1 MMTGVG
7 RAGIAPSD
15 ASMSPSAV
23 SALTKKRNFR
33 RQMLYRL
40 CALPAVLVTLCV
52 TFVPM
57 GLLLYLSFQDQRSGV
72 FSLRYYIATFTDAFF
87 LRTLGT
93 TLSIALGVTIAS
105 IIIAMP
111 LAYLLARK
119 TLLRNVIMPVISI
132 PRMLPFV
139 VVGYAM
145 ILLMAPVT
153 GVLIQALNVL
163 GIVDGPLFFLFDWP
177 GQSIAFSFSGIV
189 VATAVLSGVLMS
201 VDRQL
206 EQAAVSMG
214 ASPLRAFFEVTLP
227 LSVPGIIA
235 ASALIFTTIITA
247 YSVPVILNGR
257 VPYMISI
264 VIASNL
270 LTLQQHHLAYAQA
283 IIVTI
288 IAISV
293 TVAAQLMLARYGRRG

>member
-1 MMTGVG
+1 MTTDSGMAA
-7 RAGIAPSD
+7 AGTA
-15 ASMSPSAV
+15 ATAV
-23 SALTKKRNFR
+23 SALTRKRHFR

-40 CALPAVLVTLCV
+40 CAMPAILVTVCITL
-52 TFVPM
+52 VPM
-57 GLLLYLSFQDQRSGV
+57 GLLLWLSLQDQREGG
-72 FSLRYYIATFTDAFF
+72 FSLRYYAATLTDPFF

-93 TLSIALGVTIAS
+93 TLSIALGVTVVS
-105 IIIAMP
+105 IVLAMP

-119 TLLRNVIMPVISI
+119 TLLRNIIMPVISV

-153 GVLIQALNVL
+153 GVLIQALNAL

-177 GQSIAFSFSGIV
+177 GQSIAFGYSGIV

-214 ASPLRAFFEVTLP
+214 ASPLRAFFEITLP

-283 IIVTI
+283 IIVTV

-293 TVAAQLMLARYGRRG
+293 TVAAQMMLARYGRRA

>member
-1 MMTGVG
+1 MTAMAATSA
-7 RAGIAPSD
+7 AGE
-15 ASMSPSAV
+15 V
-23 SALTKKRNFR
+23 SAMAKRRSFR
-33 RQMLYRL
+33 RSLLYRL
-40 CALPAVLVTLCV
+40 CALPAMLVTFGV

-57 GLLLYLSFQDQRSGV
+57 GLLLFLSLQDQREGG
-72 FSLRYYIATFTDAFF
+72 FSLRYYVATLTDPFF

-93 TLSIALGVTIAS
+93 TLGIALGVTTVS
-105 IIIAMP
+105 IILAMP

-119 TLLRNVIMPVISI
+119 TLLRNIVMPVISI

-153 GVLIQALNVL
+153 GVVTQVLTAL
-163 GIVDGPLFFLFDWP
+163 GIVDGPLFYLFDWP
-177 GQSIAFSFSGIV
+177 GQAIAFSYSGIV

-201 VDRQL
+201 IDRQY

-214 ASPLRAFFEVTLP
+214 ASPLRAFFEIVLP
-227 LSVPGIIA
+227 LSVPGVIA

-247 YSVPVILNGR
+247 YSIPVILNGR

-283 IIVTI
+283 IIVTV

-293 TVAAQLMLARYGRRG
+293 TVGAQLFLNRYGRRS